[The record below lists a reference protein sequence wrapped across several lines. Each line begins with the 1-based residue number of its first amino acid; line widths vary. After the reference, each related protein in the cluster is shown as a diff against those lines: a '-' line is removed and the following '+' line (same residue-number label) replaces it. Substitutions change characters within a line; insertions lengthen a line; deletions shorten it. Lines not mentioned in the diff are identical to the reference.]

1 MADEYETTTPRDDGT
16 QRETVEH
23 TTVINT
29 DSGSGGG
36 GILAV
41 VILLIA
47 VLALL
52 YLFRDQLGLADRTPR
67 SRCPTRSTSTS
78 TDRRAPLPPRA

>member
-1 MADEYETTTPRDDGT
+1 MADEYETSTPRDDGIA
-16 QRETVEH
+16 RDTVEH

-29 DSGSGGG
+29 DRGGGGG

-52 YLFRDQLGLADRTPR
+52 YLFRDQLGLGGSHTTIKVPDKINVNVN
-67 SRCPTRSTSTS
+67 
-78 TDRRAPLPPRA
+78 

>member
-1 MADEYETTTPRDDGT
+1 MADEYETITPRDDGT
-16 QRETVEH
+16 PRETVEH

-52 YLFRDQLGLADRTPR
+52 YLFRDQLGLGGSHTTVKVPDKINVNIN
-67 SRCPTRSTSTS
+67 
-78 TDRRAPLPPRA
+78 